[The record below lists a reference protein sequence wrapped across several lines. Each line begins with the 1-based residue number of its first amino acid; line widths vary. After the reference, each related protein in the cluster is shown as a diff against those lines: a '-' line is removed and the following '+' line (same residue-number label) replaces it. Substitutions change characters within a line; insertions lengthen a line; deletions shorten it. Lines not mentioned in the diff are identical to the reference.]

1 PPERR
6 GRRHPGRPARPPS
19 AAAPAGGLH
28 RHDRPGAV
36 AEPAAAAA
44 QPAGRRPGR
53 RPGTAVRGEPP
64 AAAGTTGGPTR
75 PRGAGPG
82 AGLERDTHPQQPALT
97 RRAAAA
103 GPGGAR
109 LERVSEGGA
118 ERPDWG
124 RVGAARAERDG
135 DAGALERLAKL
146 VGRHFRVEVKALRG
160 ASRRRQALWARQVT
174 MYLAREVTG
183 LPLAA

>member
-64 AAAGTTGGPTR
+64 AAAGTTGGRTW
-75 PRGAGPG
+75 
-82 AGLERDTHPQQPALT
+82 
-97 RRAAAA
+97 
-103 GPGGAR
+103 PGGAVPGPGLAGYTTR
-109 LERVSEGGA
+109 Q
-118 ERPDWG
+118 RPAVT
-124 RVGAARAERDG
+124 RRPGAAGAGGPRPGPTAPPGDGGGGDGRAPP
-135 DAGALERLAKL
+135 AT
-146 VGRHFRVEVKALRG
+146 RG
-160 ASRRRQALWARQVT
+160 
-174 MYLAREVTG
+174 G
-183 LPLAA
+183 GP